1 MFDFGSKKICRNM
14 PFQATSEKKLEG
26 EGEGVQ
32 VGTKLSLDPW
42 MFSPPP
48 VSKILATHLIK
59 SSLFLVLAHPVCP
72 GKSGVKLFHY
82 L

>member
-42 MFSPPP
+42 MFSPPR
-48 VSKILATHLIK
+48 LAK
-59 SSLFLVLAHPVCP
+59 SWPHT
-72 GKSGVKLFHY
+72 
-82 L
+82 